1 MPTSVPL
8 AWLLILAGVALIAVG
23 AVAFIAW
30 RLSQRAAEL
39 ATRLAVAEERNARL
53 LELERH
59 GRDLQMRLESAHGEL
74 KQESAARARA
84 EQQCQIIPALEQ
96 RLTAKDREL
105 QSLSQNLSDSRSALA
120 ELQARMEEE
129 RKSMEDKLALLRN
142 AEAQLVG
149 QFENLAGKI
158 LEEKSQKFT
167 EQNRVQ
173 LDTVLNPFREQIGD
187 FRKKVDD
194 MHLHDAKDRASLRQE
209 IQGLRDQTQLI
220 NREAAN
226 LARALKGDRKTQGN
240 WGEMIL
246 ERVLEQSGL
255 RKGIEYDTQGAFRD
269 AEQRLLRPDV
279 IVHLPEG
286 KDIVVDSKVS
296 LSAYERY
303 ANLEEGS
310 ERDIAL
316 AEHIQ
321 AVRAHIK
328 TLSGK
333 DYADLSGLRSLDF
346 VLLFMPIEAA
356 FMAAFQHDEKLFSD
370 AFEAGIV
377 VVTPTT
383 LLATLRTIGNIWRYE
398 RQNEN
403 ARLIAD
409 KAAKLYDKLRGFTE
423 DMEKLGTQLATVHK
437 TYDDAMNKL
446 TTGKGNVIRQASGFA
461 ELGVKISKPLP
472 KSITERAGLEEGVAD
487 DGDA

>member
-1 MPTSVPL
+1 MIFDWHVVVAATL
-8 AWLLILAGVALIAVG
+8 GVAAIFCGWLAL
-23 AVAFIAW
+23 
-30 RLSQRAAEL
+30 RQSQRASEL

-53 LELERH
+53 PELERQ

-84 EQQCQIIPALEQ
+84 EQHCQIIPALEQ
-96 RLTAKDREL
+96 RLTAKDQEL
-105 QSLSQNLSDSRSALA
+105 HTLSQNLGDARSAQA

-129 RKSMEDKLALLRN
+129 RKSMEEKLGLLRN
-142 AEAQLVG
+142 AEAQLVS

-158 LEEKSQKFT
+158 LEEKSRKFT
-167 EQNRVQ
+167 EQNRAQ
-173 LDTVLNPFREQIGD
+173 LDSVLNPFREQIGD

-279 IVHLPEG
+279 IVRLPEG

-303 ANLEEGS
+303 ANLEEGG

-328 TLSGK
+328 SLSGK
-333 DYADLSGLRSLDF
+333 DYADLTGLRSLDF

-356 FMAAFQHDEKLFSD
+356 FMAAFRHDEKLFSD
-370 AFEAGIV
+370 AFESGIV

-446 TTGKGNVIRQASGFA
+446 TTGKGNVIRQASSFA

-472 KSITERAGLEEGVAD
+472 KSITERAGLEEGVA
-487 DGDA
+487 GDEDA

>member
-1 MPTSVPL
+1 METWLPL
-8 AWLLILAGVALIAVG
+8 AVAGLGLLLAVVAGLA
-23 AVAFIAW
+23 ALRQA
-30 RLSQRAAEL
+30 RRAAEL
-39 ATRLAVAEERNARL
+39 AVRLAVAEERNAHLAEWENHSR
-53 LELERH
+53 
-59 GRDLQMRLESAHGEL
+59 GLQAQLAAL
-74 KQESAARARA
+74 QEALTQETAARAGA
-84 EQQCQIIPALEQ
+84 EQQCRQIPALEQ
-96 RLTAKDREL
+96 RLAAQAAEN
-105 QSLSQNLSDSRSALA
+105 QSLAQALSDARTSLA
-120 ELQARMEEE
+120 ELQTRMEEE
-129 RKSMEDKLALLRN
+129 RKATEEKLGLLRN
-142 AEAQLVG
+142 AEAQLVA
-149 QFENLAGKI
+149 QFESLAGKI
-158 LEEKSQKFT
+158 LEEKSRKFT
-167 EQNRVQ
+167 EQNRTQ
-173 LDTVLNPFREQIGD
+173 LDSVLNPFREQIGE

-209 IQGLRDQTQLI
+209 IQGLRDQTQQI

-255 RKGIEYDTQGAFRD
+255 RKGIEYETQGSFRD

-279 IVHLPEG
+279 IVRLPEG

-310 ERDIAL
+310 ERELAL

-328 TLSGK
+328 SLSGK
-333 DYADLSGLRSLDF
+333 DYSELTGLRSLDF

-370 AFEAGIV
+370 AFESGIV

-403 ARLIAD
+403 ARVIAD
-409 KAAKLYDKLRGFTE
+409 KAGKLYDKLRGFVE
-423 DMEKLGTQLATVHK
+423 DLEKLGTQLAGVHK
-437 TYDDAMNKL
+437 TYDEAMNKL
-446 TTGKGNVIRQASGFA
+446 TSGRGNVIRLASGLA
-461 ELGVKISKPLP
+461 ELGVKVSKPLP
-472 KSITERAGLEEGVAD
+472 KSITERAGLDED
-487 DGDA
+487 SD

>member
-1 MPTSVPL
+1 MGWPL
-8 AWLLILAGVALIAVG
+8 AVAVLALLLAGL
-23 AVAFIAW
+23 AFVAW

-59 GRDLQMRLESAHGEL
+59 GRDVQMRLESAQAEL
-74 KQESAARARA
+74 KQEAAARARA
-84 EQQCQIIPALEQ
+84 EQQCQVIPALEQ
-96 RLTAKDREL
+96 RLTTKDADIQAL
-105 QSLSQNLSDSRSALA
+105 TQALSDSRSGLA

-129 RKSMEDKLALLRN
+129 RKATEDKLALLRN
-142 AEAQLVG
+142 AEAQLVS

-167 EQNRVQ
+167 EQNRAQ
-173 LDTVLNPFREQIGD
+173 LDSVLNPFREQIGD

-209 IQGLRDQTQLI
+209 IQGLKDQTQRI
-220 NREAAN
+220 NQEAAN

-286 KDIVVDSKVS
+286 KDVVVDSKVS

-303 ANLEEGS
+303 ANAEDAT
-310 ERDIAL
+310 ERDMAL
-316 AEHIQ
+316 AEHVQ

-328 TLSGK
+328 GLSGK

-472 KSITERAGLEEGVAD
+472 KSITERAGLEEGVAE